1 MPYVDRMQKLRD
13 IFKNASIKYTGKSYV
28 VLIGVENQSDI
39 HYAIPV
45 KNMFYDVMAYG
56 NQVKETAKKHR
67 KDKDTTT
74 SDEFLSGFTKED
86 KLIPV
91 ITITVYLGTKEWDG
105 PRKLS
110 DMFGDVDEELMPF
123 IPDYRINLLAPREIT
138 DFTGFRTS
146 IRQLFEVLKNAN
158 DKEKMQEVLQNDEKF
173 SRVDRETVEAINLFA
188 GTDIDIDEKE
198 EVIDMCKA
206 WEEQK
211 NEGRELGRE
220 EGRELGE
227 RQKIISQIVK
237 KLQKDKSVAEIADD
251 LEEKEEVI
259 APIYEAALSMK
270 PDYDV
275 EKIYELLE
283 KNKKLA

>member
-1 MPYVDRMQKLRD
+1 
-13 IFKNASIKYTGKSYV
+13 
-28 VLIGVENQSDI
+28 
-39 HYAIPV
+39 
-45 KNMFYDVMAYG
+45 
-56 NQVKETAKKHR
+56 
-67 KDKDTTT
+67 
-74 SDEFLSGFTKED
+74 
-86 KLIPV
+86 
-91 ITITVYLGTKEWDG
+91 
-105 PRKLS
+105 
-110 DMFGDVDEELMPF
+110 
-123 IPDYRINLLAPREIT
+123 
-138 DFTGFRTS
+138 
-146 IRQLFEVLKNAN
+146 
-158 DKEKMQEVLQNDEKF
+158 MQEVLQNDEKF
-173 SRVDRETVEAINLFA
+173 SKVDRETVEAINLFA